1 MNDHE
6 QRCRFLQVWLTPD
19 RKGHRPQY
27 GSTSYDKADR
37 HNQLLHVLSGVGP
50 SPAWQKVNSR
60 DCIQLHADANVFVSE
75 NDGGVSYDLQL
86 APGRQA
92 YLVCAEGKQLLMPVL
107 TVSDGS
113 CLQPQDQYQAC
124 LAHLLAHVRFLTTQ
138 PSTAFCGTPGSHSM
152 RACCTWTILVHV
164 VNSAAAA
171 AAAALAGCAVQ
182 VLCK

>member
-1 MNDHE
+1 VSFIASLLTWCASSSLACLQEMNDHE

-27 GSTSYDKADR
+27 GSISYDKADR

-92 YLVCAEGKQLLMPVL
+92 YLVCAEGEHLLTAVL
-107 TVSDGS
+107 EGS
-113 CLQPQDQYQAC
+113 FLQPTNITSHVLARLANCMLMCFCMSGAEKMTKPTVERQAAVAAMAV
-124 LAHLLAHVRFLTTQ
+124 LSSFLD
-138 PSTAFCGTPGSHSM
+138 CG
-152 RACCTWTILVHV
+152 
-164 VNSAAAA
+164 
-171 AAAALAGCAVQ
+171 
-182 VLCK
+182 

>member
-1 MNDHE
+1 MNVHE

-60 DCIQLHADANVFVSE
+60 DCIQLHADANMFVSE
-75 NDGGVSYDLQL
+75 NDAGISYDLQL

-92 YLVCAEGKQLLMPVL
+92 YLVCAEGTQLLMGVL
-107 TVSDGS
+107 AGR
-113 CLQPQDQYQAC
+113 CLQAIGITSVYVLARLATWMLMLHEAFKFKHAAC
-124 LAHLLAHVRFLTTQ
+124 
-138 PSTAFCGTPGSHSM
+138 
-152 RACCTWTILVHV
+152 
-164 VNSAAAA
+164 
-171 AAAALAGCAVQ
+171 
-182 VLCK
+182 